1 MNIVPVSFHG
11 KDVRVSLINGEP
23 WFCAVDI
30 SKVMGIINIKSNI
43 HSMGIEYKKL
53 RTPTEGGS
61 QKITFISEQGVY
73 KILFNSRKPKVKEY
87 AHKLMQEMG
96 NTIGDARKVIDA
108 LSRFEVPEEMNDMF
122 VYAIREV
129 ETGNIKLGISKDPE
143 KRIKYLQIGN
153 SGELELIGMFKAEN
167 GFKDERAI
175 HDKNSDKK
183 IRGEWFH
190 KGVDMYEF
198 N

>member
-11 KDVRVSLINGEP
+11 KDVRVTLINGEP

-53 RTPTEGGS
+53 RTSTEGGS
-61 QKITFISEQGVY
+61 QQMIYIPESGVY

-87 AHKLMQEMG
+87 TEKLMQEMG

-129 ETGNIKLGISKDPE
+129 DTGNIKLGISKDPE

-153 SGELELIGMFKAEN
+153 SSELELIGMFKAEN
-167 GFKDERAI
+167 GFKDERMI
-175 HDKNSDKK
+175 HDKNSGKK

-190 KGVDMYEF
+190 EGVDMYEF